1 MDTDEARYQ
10 KISHALFLCTRMT
23 KKNTVKQKNC
33 RVKRRRFFSQIN
45 DNILL
50 KAVNFILSEE
60 NCISTS
66 CDTKIVQ
73 LLEDESIQ
81 LPQFQRKRSIIDII
95 NAYLKPKSDEKNQLS
110 QRLMFMI
117 LNFITSKDQASLY
130 AIDYVMSLLVNKA
143 AEVIQGIF
151 VKLVPSKKAKNASK
165 LVTVAS

>member
-81 LPQFQRKRSIIDII
+81 LPQFQRKWSRIDII
-95 NAYLKPKSDEKNQLS
+95 KGYLNLKSGNQSQLS
-110 QRLMFMI
+110 QGSVCTIFNLTNI
-117 LNFITSKDQASLY
+117 FIDQAFTICY
-130 AIDYVMSLLVNKA
+130 
-143 AEVIQGIF
+143 
-151 VKLVPSKKAKNASK
+151 
-165 LVTVAS
+165 